1 MLVRQEKIP
10 SSVLRPSLLS
20 TAVYVVQYLIFTGIY
35 LVGMLWGDIQGGPSQ
50 RWIRD
55 ALRNKNTFTIFGW
68 SSIITFSLSHGGKKK
83 FFLKIQFSTRIILH
97 LDKPLS
103 NNWTMPLSDAWYY
116 ADDKVLDISIWIA
129 IRVRFTPKGRR
140 IICVW
145 KKAAALCI
153 IVCCCASFPV
163 LKRWFLRII
172 VAMCLNIPDTL
183 WKN

>member
-1 MLVRQEKIP
+1 MYLEKKRRFFPYKSHPMLVRQEKIP

-83 FFLKIQFSTRIILH
+83 FFLKIQFSNRIILH

-103 NNWTMPLSDAWYY
+103 NNWTMPLSNA
-116 ADDKVLDISIWIA
+116 
-129 IRVRFTPKGRR
+129 
-140 IICVW
+140 
-145 KKAAALCI
+145 
-153 IVCCCASFPV
+153 
-163 LKRWFLRII
+163 
-172 VAMCLNIPDTL
+172 
-183 WKN
+183 

>member
-1 MLVRQEKIP
+1 MYLEKKRRFFPYKSHPMLVRQEKIP

-83 FFLKIQFSTRIILH
+83 SFLKLH
-97 LDKPLS
+97 TFQPELS
-103 NNWTMPLSDAWYY
+103 Y
-116 ADDKVLDISIWIA
+116 IWINL
-129 IRVRFTPKGRR
+129 FL
-140 IICVW
+140 IIGQCH
-145 KKAAALCI
+145 
-153 IVCCCASFPV
+153 
-163 LKRWFLRII
+163 
-172 VAMCLNIPDTL
+172 
-183 WKN
+183 